1 MRGAGWPDQFGPRR
15 MPPRRLGCVDAVT
28 VVFMSVLG
36 LLAGGGLLLA
46 VTHGRSLERVREIL
60 QAGPQGDVEAAAR
73 AAVDSRQ
80 RGAWE
85 ARRSQDELSQV
96 VNLVG
101 SGIVRLD
108 DRMVVAVA
116 NGAAHSFLGRTPG
129 GLVGLSAME
138 AFGDHRIESIALKAR
153 EVGWAGGEVTRT
165 GGQTLVVRA
174 RRSPIEGFWLIIED
188 VSELRRLQR
197 IRAEFIDNL
206 SHELRTPLTNVRLL
220 TETLAR
226 DLEGLDLP
234 PRIRD
239 GILKIDVESG
249 HLVQMVNELLDL
261 SAIEQGTVPLHLGEV
276 DIGDLVRA
284 SLDRVRL
291 FADRQGVPLE
301 SAIPA
306 DLPPVRGDE
315 ERLGQLLVNLLHNAI
330 KFSGSG
336 AVVAVRAIRDDESV
350 VLSVQDHGVGIPSAD
365 LARVFER
372 FYKVD
377 KARVRGKGGT
387 GLGLAI
393 VRHVA
398 ETHGGR
404 AWVESEEGQGSTFFV
419 SLPAGLSV

>member
-1 MRGAGWPDQFGPRR
+1 
-15 MPPRRLGCVDAVT
+15 MPPRRLGFVDALT
-28 VVFMSVLG
+28 VVFMSLLG
-36 LLAGGGLLLA
+36 LMAGACLVVA
-46 VTHGRSLERVREIL
+46 VTRGRSLERLREVL

-80 RGAWE
+80 SGAWE

-108 DRMVVAVA
+108 DRMVVVLA
-116 NGAAHSFLGRTPG
+116 NGVAHSFLGRTPG

-153 EVGWAGGEVTRT
+153 EVGWAGGEVIRT
-165 GGQTLVVRA
+165 GGQTIVVRA
-174 RRSPIEGFWLIIED
+174 RRSPTDGFWLIIED
-188 VSELRRLQR
+188 VTELRRLQR

-276 DIGDLVRA
+276 DIGELVGA

-330 KFSGSG
+330 KFSESG
-336 AVVAVRAIRDDESV
+336 AVVAVRAHRDDESI

-404 AWVESEEGQGSTFFV
+404 AWVESVEGQGSTFFV

>member
-1 MRGAGWPDQFGPRR
+1 
-15 MPPRRLGCVDAVT
+15 MPPRRLGCVDALT
-28 VVFMSVLG
+28 VVFMSLLG
-36 LLAGGGLLLA
+36 LLAGACLLVA
-46 VTHGRSLERVREIL
+46 VTRGRSLERLREIL

-73 AAVDSRQ
+73 AAVDGRQ
-80 RGAWE
+80 SGAWE
-85 ARRSQDELSQV
+85 VRRSQDELSQV

-116 NGAAHSFLGRTPG
+116 NGAAHSFLGRSPG

-153 EVGWAGGEVTRT
+153 EVGWAAGEVTRT

-174 RRSPIEGFWLIIED
+174 RRSPIEGFWLILED

-239 GILKIDVESG
+239 GILKIDVETG

-276 DIGDLVRA
+276 DIDELVRA

-350 VLSVQDHGVGIPSAD
+350 VVSVQDHGVGIPSAD

-404 AWVESEEGQGSTFFV
+404 AWVESVEGQGSTFFV